1 MARKPEIVK
10 MLVRQPGM
18 KVSPV
23 RPPKQSPEQHSNTVS
38 QIRFGKK
45 ARAALPRFAS
55 LYASDK
61 E

>member
-1 MARKPEIVK
+1 MARKLVVQ
-10 MLVRQPGM
+10 MTVRQPGR
-18 KVSPV
+18 KLQVVAPL
-23 RPPKQSPEQHSNTVS
+23 KQSPEQHSNTVS

-45 ARAALPRFAS
+45 ALAALPRFAS